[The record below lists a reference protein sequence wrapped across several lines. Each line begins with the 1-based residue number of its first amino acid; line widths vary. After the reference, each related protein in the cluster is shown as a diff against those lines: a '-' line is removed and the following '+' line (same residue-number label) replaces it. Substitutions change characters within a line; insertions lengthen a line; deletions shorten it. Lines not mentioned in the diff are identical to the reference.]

1 MQGWTRHPVSSEHH
15 GKMGIARDT
24 VLQLNKRTSRHLT
37 LAALIILVAALL
49 VRVIHLDADP
59 SALLSRDFIT
69 DEGWWAHNARNAL
82 LYGEWKIDEFNQG
95 LYSAYLYNVL
105 LYLTIKLLGLSFTSL
120 RLIPALAGWLSVVL
134 VFLTVRREIN
144 SRAAIFASVLLG
156 FSNLH
161 IIYSRIGFA
170 ESTIVFFLALMLW
183 LWSLRRTHDW
193 LAILSGAA
201 FGLML
206 VTKVTAIYFVPGFI
220 LLIAVEAIRR
230 TTKMKH
236 VLMFLLGSVL
246 VGAGYAFL
254 FVLPN
259 FPDWLSFNVA
269 NGSGTEWSNGPLML
283 VYSTLKLL
291 GSSFFAKAPVVTAL
305 SLLALCLLIISMSR
319 DGFKNAIRGASELE
333 LSSATLLIGYL
344 FSLALT
350 IYQPERRFLPALF
363 LMTIL
368 AAGVL
373 ERGWA
378 SVEQIADARM
388 CWAGWFAIL
397 FFLPAIGILEIKTT
411 TAPMWAWLFK
421 IIIVAGLIA
430 LATGIAREK
439 LSRQVTFRLLTASK
453 VIFLLLVS
461 FLSLALV
468 YKALGL
474 WGIDAEMWRSES
486 TVERVGIII
495 VGLAIVAACIALV
508 IGTMR
513 SRPWRPAWLLA
524 AFLLIEGAQISTW
537 LVQPTYSVRDANA
550 TLTETLNR
558 DDTVVTYYET
568 ALVSTQARVIMR
580 STRRGFNVDAF
591 DKFDPRYILVLRR
604 DNWRSYALDEMPI
617 EEWPPPIGYSPE
629 KIAGFDL
636 CPTRLGGPR
645 FVIELYRITRREA
658 AEKINHR

>member
-1 MQGWTRHPVSSEHH
+1 
-15 GKMGIARDT
+15 MGIARDT
-24 VLQLNKRTSRHLT
+24 VHQLNNRTSRHLT
-37 LAALIILVAALL
+37 LAALAILVAALL

-95 LYSAYLYNVL
+95 LYSAYLYNVI
-105 LYLTIKLLGLSFTSL
+105 LYLTIKLLGVSFTSI
-120 RLIPALAGWLSVVL
+120 RLVPALAGWLSVVL
-134 VFLTVRREIN
+134 IFLTVRREIN
-144 SRAAIFASVLLG
+144 SRAALFASVLLG

-161 IIYSRIGFA
+161 LIYSRIGFA

-183 LWSLRRTHDW
+183 LWSLRSTHSCFA
-193 LAILSGAA
+193 LLSGAA

-206 VTKVTAIYFVPGFI
+206 VTKVTAIYFIPGFI
-220 LLIAVEAIRR
+220 PLVAVEAIRR
-230 TTKMKH
+230 TTKLKH
-236 VLMFLLGSVL
+236 ALMFLLGSV
-246 VGAGYAFL
+246 VVVAGYAIL

-259 FPDWLSFNVA
+259 FREWLSFNLA
-269 NGSGTEWSNGPLML
+269 NGAGTEWSSGPLTL

-319 DGFKNAIRGASELE
+319 DGFKKAIRSASELE

-363 LMTIL
+363 LMIIL

-378 SVEQIADARM
+378 SLEQIGDAGYRM
-388 CWAGWFAIL
+388 SWTGWFAIL

-421 IIIVAGLIA
+421 IIIVASLIA
-430 LATGIAREK
+430 LAGAIARK
-439 LSRQVTFRLLTASK
+439 RFSRQIILRLLAASK
-453 VIFLLLVS
+453 VIFLLLFS
-461 FLSLALV
+461 FLSLAIV
-468 YKALGL
+468 YKTLGL
-474 WGIDAEMWRSES
+474 WGIDAARLSSAS
-486 TVERVGIII
+486 TVDRVRIII
-495 VGLAIVAACIALV
+495 IASAVLATCTGLI
-508 IGTMR
+508 IGMMR
-513 SRPWRPAWLLA
+513 SRQWRPVWLLG
-524 AFLLIEGAQISTW
+524 AFLLIEGSQISTW
-537 LVQPTYSVRDANA
+537 LMQPSYSLRDANA
-550 TLTETLNR
+550 TLSETLSR

-568 ALVSTQARVIMR
+568 ALVSTQARVITR
-580 STRRGFNVDAF
+580 SPRRGFNVDAF

-617 EEWPPPIGYSPE
+617 EEWPPPVGYSPE
-629 KIAGFDL
+629 KIAEFDL
-636 CPTRLGGPR
+636 CPTRLAGPR
-645 FVIELYRITRREA
+645 FVIELYRITRLSEA
-658 AEKINHR
+658 AERINKR

>member
-1 MQGWTRHPVSSEHH
+1 MDAPARFIEHH
-15 GKMGIARDT
+15 GEMGIARDT
-24 VLQLNKRTSRHLT
+24 VYQLNKSTSRNLI
-37 LAALIILVAALL
+37 LAALGILAAALL

-59 SALLSRDFIT
+59 SALLNRDFIT

-82 LYGEWKIDEFNQG
+82 LYGDWKIDEFNQG
-95 LYSAYLYNVL
+95 LYSAYLYNAV
-105 LYLTIKLLGLSFTSL
+105 LYLTIKLLAVSFNSI
-120 RLIPALAGWLSVVL
+120 RLVPALAGWLSVVL
-134 VFLTVRREIN
+134 IFLTVRREIN

-156 FSNLH
+156 FSNFH
-161 IIYSRIGFA
+161 ILYSRIGFA

-183 LWSLRRTHDW
+183 LWSLRSAHYCFA
-193 LAILSGAA
+193 LLSGAA
-201 FGLML
+201 FALML
-206 VTKVTAIYFVPGFI
+206 VTKVTAVYLVPGFI
-220 LLIAVEAIRR
+220 LVVAVEAIRR

-236 VLMFLLGSVL
+236 ALMFFLGSVV
-246 VGAGYAFL
+246 VGAGYAIL

-259 FPDWLSFNVA
+259 FREWLSVNLA
-269 NGSGTEWSNGPLML
+269 NGSGTEWAGGPLTL

-291 GSSFFAKAPVVTAL
+291 GSSFFGKAPVVTAL

-319 DGFKNAIRGASELE
+319 DGFKKSIRGASELE
-333 LSSATLLIGYL
+333 LSSAALLIGYL

-378 SVEQIADARM
+378 SLEQIEDAGYPVS
-388 CWAGWFAIL
+388 WAGWFAIL

-411 TAPMWAWLFK
+411 TAPAWVWLFK
-421 IIIVAGLIA
+421 IVIVASLLALAGAIARKRFSRQIA
-430 LATGIAREK
+430 LG
-439 LSRQVTFRLLTASK
+439 LLAASK
-453 VIFLLLVS
+453 VIFLVLFS

-474 WGIDAEMWRSES
+474 WGIDAARLSSGS
-486 TVERVGIII
+486 TGDRVRIGIIASAI
-495 VGLAIVAACIALV
+495 LAATTGLI
-508 IGTMR
+508 IGMIN
-513 SRPWRPAWLLA
+513 SRRRRPAWLLA
-524 AFLLIEGAQISTW
+524 AFLLIECAQISTW
-537 LVQPTYSVRDANA
+537 LLQPTYSLRDANT
-550 TLTETLNR
+550 TLSETLNR

-568 ALVSTQARVIMR
+568 VLVSTEARVITR

-591 DKFDPRYILVLRR
+591 DRFDPRYILVLRR
-604 DNWRSYALDEMPI
+604 DNWRSYALDEMPT
-617 EEWPPPIGYSPE
+617 EEWPPPVGYSPE

-645 FVIELYRITRREA
+645 FEIELYRITRPGEA
-658 AEKINHR
+658 TEKIKQG

>member
-1 MQGWTRHPVSSEHH
+1 
-15 GKMGIARDT
+15 MGIARYT
-24 VLQLNKRTSRHLT
+24 VPQLNKRTSRNLT
-37 LAALIILVAALL
+37 LAAVGILVAALL
-49 VRVIHLDADP
+49 LRVIHLDADP

-82 LYGEWKIDEFNQG
+82 LYGDWKIDEFNQG

-105 LYLTIKLLGLSFTSL
+105 LYLTIKLLGLSFTSI
-120 RLIPALAGWLSVVL
+120 RLVPAVAGWLSVVL

-183 LWSLRRTHDW
+183 LWSLRSTHYCFA
-193 LAILSGAA
+193 LLSGAA

-206 VTKVTAIYFVPGFI
+206 VTKVTAIYFIPGII

-236 VLMFLLGSVL
+236 ALMFFLGSVV
-246 VGAGYAFL
+246 VGAGYAIL

-259 FPDWLSFNVA
+259 FREWMGLNVA
-269 NGSGTEWSNGPLML
+269 NGSGTEWASGPLTL

-319 DGFKNAIRGASELE
+319 DGFKKAIRSASEME
-333 LSSATLLIGYL
+333 LSSAALLIGYL

-363 LMTIL
+363 LMIIL

-378 SVEQIADARM
+378 SLERIEDAGYRM
-388 CWAGWFAIL
+388 SWAGWFAIL

-411 TAPMWAWLFK
+411 SAPMWVWLWK

-430 LATGIAREK
+430 LAMGIARERV
-439 LSRQVTFRLLTASK
+439 SRQVTLKLLPASK
-453 VIFLLLVS
+453 VIFLLLFS

-468 YKALGL
+468 YKTLGL
-474 WGIDAEMWRSES
+474 WGIDAARFSSGS
-486 TVERVGIII
+486 TLERVKLII
-495 VGLAIVAACIALV
+495 VGSAIIAACIGLIIAM
-508 IGTMR
+508 IS
-513 SRPWRPAWLLA
+513 SRQRRAAWLLG
-524 AFLLIEGAQISTW
+524 AFLLIEGGQISTW
-537 LVQPTYSVRDANA
+537 LVQPSYSLRDANA
-550 TLTETLNR
+550 TLSETLNR

-568 ALVSTQARVIMR
+568 ALVSTQARVITR
-580 STRRGFNVDAF
+580 SPRRGFNVDAF

-604 DNWRSYALDEMPI
+604 DNWRSYALDEMPV
-617 EEWPPPIGYSPE
+617 EEWPPPVGYSPE
-629 KIAGFDL
+629 KIAGFEL

-645 FVIELYRITRREA
+645 FEIEIYRITRRG
-658 AEKINHR
+658 RQ

>member
-1 MQGWTRHPVSSEHH
+1 LG
-15 GKMGIARDT
+15 
-24 VLQLNKRTSRHLT
+24 
-37 LAALIILVAALL
+37 ALGILVAALL

-82 LYGEWKIDEFNQG
+82 LFGEWKIDEFNQG

-105 LYLTIKLLGLSFTSL
+105 VYLTIKLFGVSFTSI
-120 RLIPALAGWLSVVL
+120 RLVPALAGWLSVVL
-134 VFLTVRREIN
+134 VFLIVRREIN
-144 SRAAIFASVLLG
+144 SRAALFASALLG

-183 LWSLRRTHDW
+183 LWSLRRTHYCFA
-193 LAILSGAA
+193 LLSGAA

-206 VTKVTAIYFVPGFI
+206 ITKVTAIYFVPGFI
-220 LLIAVEAIRR
+220 PLAAVEAIRR

-236 VLMFLLGSVL
+236 ALMFFLGSVV
-246 VGAGYAFL
+246 VGAGYAIL

-259 FPDWLSFNVA
+259 FREWLSFNLA
-269 NGSGTEWSNGPLML
+269 NGSGTEWPSGPLTL

-319 DGFKNAIRGASELE
+319 DGFKKAIRSASELE

-363 LMTIL
+363 LMIIL

-378 SVEQIADARM
+378 SLEQIGDAGYRM
-388 CWAGWFAIL
+388 SWTGWFAVL

-411 TAPMWAWLFK
+411 TAPMWVWLFK
-421 IIIVAGLIA
+421 IIIVASLIA
-430 LATGIAREK
+430 LAGAIARK
-439 LSRQVTFRLLTASK
+439 RFSRQIALKLLAASR
-453 VIFLLLVS
+453 VVFHVLFS

-474 WGIDAEMWRSES
+474 WGVDAARWRSGS
-486 TVERVGIII
+486 TVDRVRVIII
-495 VGLAIVAACIALV
+495 GSAILAACTGLI
-508 IGTMR
+508 IGMIS
-513 SRPWRPAWLLA
+513 SRQRRPAWLLA
-524 AFLLIEGAQISTW
+524 AFLLIEGGQISTW
-537 LVQPTYSVRDANA
+537 FVQPTYSLRDANA
-550 TLTETLNR
+550 TLSETLSR

-568 ALVSTQARVIMR
+568 ALVLTQARVITR
-580 STRRGFNVDAF
+580 SARRGFNADAF
-591 DKFDPRYILVLRR
+591 EKLDPRYILVLRR

-617 EEWPPPIGYSPE
+617 EEWPPPVAYSPE
-629 KIAGFDL
+629 KIEEFGL
-636 CPTRLGGPR
+636 CPARLGGPR
-645 FVIELYRITRREA
+645 FVIELYRITRLSQA
-658 AEKINHR
+658 AEKIKER